1 VLLAEVFSR
10 YYSQHGENLRSF
22 KRARYSLELWLEF
35 YGEAAVGDLHDVAK
49 QEAFHEWLREKDQ
62 SPGSMKRI
70 LAVGRAAIN
79 RAWKRGEIVS
89 VPFIQMVESKNVPPM
104 GRPLDVDEIAALVN
118 AAPFHLQD
126 FIFWMVGTGA
136 RPDAILE
143 LTWEQV
149 DRENRIIHLNPP
161 SRAQTKKY
169 RPAVRLPK
177 NFLPAVSHSVLT
189 GPVIL
194 YEGRNVAAI
203 RTSWRRTRTRAGLD
217 SQVQPYSLRHTVA
230 RWLRANSVPV
240 WEVAAQLGH
249 SIQTHTITERYAPYD
264 PAYLKASTEA
274 IDRLLDD
281 LRSKCVSVAN
291 DEKQLSL

>member
-1 VLLAEVFSR
+1 
-10 YYSQHGENLRSF
+10 
-22 KRARYSLELWLEF
+22 
-35 YGEAAVGDLHDVAK
+35 
-49 QEAFHEWLREKDQ
+49 
-62 SPGSMKRI
+62 
-70 LAVGRAAIN
+70 
-79 RAWKRGEIVS
+79 
-89 VPFIQMVESKNVPPM
+89 M

-118 AAPFHLQD
+118 AAPPHLQD

-143 LTWEQV
+143 LTWDQV
-149 DRENRIIHLNPP
+149 DQDNRIIHLNPP

-169 RPAVRLPK
+169 RPAV
-177 NFLPAVSHSVLT
+177 SHGMLS

-203 RTSWRRTRTRAGLD
+203 RTSWRKTRKSADLD

-264 PAYLKASTEA
+264 PAYLKASTDA
-274 IDRLLDD
+274 IDRLLAD
-281 LRSKCVSVAN
+281 LRSKCLSVAN
-291 DEKQLSL
+291 DEKLLNH